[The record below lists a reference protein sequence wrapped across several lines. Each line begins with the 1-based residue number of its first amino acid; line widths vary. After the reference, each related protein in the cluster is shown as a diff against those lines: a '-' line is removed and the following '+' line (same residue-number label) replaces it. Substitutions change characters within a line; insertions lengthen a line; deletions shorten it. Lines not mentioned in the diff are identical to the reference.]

1 VAVDRQGEHDVR
13 LSSATFSLRE
23 MCFDCYPFSDR
34 FDVAVIKL
42 NPLAE
47 YPEEYEVT
55 SGRLREILKA
65 ILKTAA

>member
-1 VAVDRQGEHDVR
+1 
-13 LSSATFSLRE
+13 

-34 FDVAVIKL
+34 FDVTVIKL